1 MLSRLL
7 LAAMAMEIEYGKDQS
22 LAHPGAVILFLW
34 AVTTLAMMVG
44 WPSINP
50 HRFVGKFVVDVIVAS
65 LASWFAPTTLPCGL
79 LLVLASSQLLLRAGY
94 SPKLLL
100 ALLAPLM
107 LAVISA
113 GLAGDT
119 VLGLGFSA
127 AGLLISTLSVVNSII
142 AVAISASRADQLRGF
157 AEQANSLHMLRL
169 ERSLE
174 FDLQGLTDAMA
185 KLFLPQRAYCLFD
198 AAAQNAAHRR
208 FEHGLSLDLSIDE
221 TQVLIDHSRHLADG
235 SRIMDL
241 ASNRFVAVGS
251 YAYQGFDHAERRVAS
266 ILSRQGISIAL
277 LRPLRIGRSH
287 GLAICVLNNVDIPSL
302 YEAGLIDKALEEL
315 VPLLDRVAEAERHF
329 IADAHDVARR
339 DLHDGVMQT
348 LAAVRMQLLSIGRR
362 DDLKKLP
369 AQREIEKVADILTIE
384 QARLRGL
391 LETSEDDDHGI
402 NLVTRLDVGLR
413 SISMQWEIDAKLE
426 SAEPAIPTDKESAI
440 NIEHLVRE
448 AVANAVR
455 HANSTQLTVRLSVH
469 HNALQIAIIDR
480 ANPANDRAQ
489 KRGENSMPLKSA
501 SLLHRLRLVNG
512 SAYAEGL
519 DSSTILAVT
528 IPLQRI
534 DNA

>member
-7 LAAMAMEIEYGKDQS
+7 LAAMAMEIEYGIDQS
-22 LAHPGAVILFLW
+22 LAHPGAPILFLW
-34 AVTTLAMMVG
+34 AVITFSLMIG
-44 WPSINP
+44 WPSLNP
-50 HRFVGKFVVDVIVAS
+50 HRFAGKFVVDVIVAS
-65 LASWFAPTTLPCGL
+65 LAAWFAPTTLPCGL

-94 SPKLLL
+94 TAKIML
-100 ALLAPLM
+100 ALLGPLV

-113 GLAGDT
+113 GLSGET
-119 VLGLGFSA
+119 VLSLGFSS
-127 AGLLISTLSVVNSII
+127 AGLLISALSVVNSIV
-142 AVAISASRADQLRGF
+142 AVAISTSRADQLRGF
-157 AEQANSLHMLRL
+157 TEQSNSLHMLRL

-185 KLFLPQRAYCLFD
+185 KLFVPQRAYCLFD

-208 FEHGLSLDLSIDE
+208 FEHGPTLELSTEEVQL
-221 TQVLIDHSRHLADG
+221 LIDHASHLAG
-235 SRIMDL
+235 AARVMDL
-241 ASNRFVAVGS
+241 ASNRFVTVGNHL
-251 YAYQGFDHAERRVAS
+251 YEGFDHPERRVAS
-266 ILSRQGISIAL
+266 ILSRQAISVAML
-277 LRPLRIGRSH
+277 CPLRIGRSR
-287 GLAICVLNNVDIPSL
+287 GIAICVLNNVDIPSL
-302 YEAGLIDKALEEL
+302 YEAGLINNALGEL
-315 VPLLDRVAEAERHF
+315 VPLLDSVAEAERHF

-339 DLHDGVMQT
+339 DLHDGVLQT

-362 DDLKKLP
+362 DDLKQLP
-369 AQREIEKVADILTIE
+369 ARREIEKVADILTIE

-426 SAEPAIPTDKESAI
+426 SSEPAIPTDKESAI

-455 HANSTQLTVRLSVH
+455 HASSTQLTVQLSVH

-489 KRGENSMPLKSA
+489 KRGGNSMPLKSA

-519 DSSTILAVT
+519 DSSTILAIT
-528 IPLQRI
+528 IPMQRV